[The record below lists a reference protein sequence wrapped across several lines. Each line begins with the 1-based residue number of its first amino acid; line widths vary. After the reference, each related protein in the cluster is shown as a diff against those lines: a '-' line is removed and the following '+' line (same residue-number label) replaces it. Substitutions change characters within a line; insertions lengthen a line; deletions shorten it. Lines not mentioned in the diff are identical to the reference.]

1 MSNVEKL
8 LRKGLDETPDSWDLR
23 IELAEKLS
31 ESGQTDEAA
40 ALIADGTGVPAN
52 ETQLHQALELAGG
65 HTNSGNWDTILMA
78 FSAEHPTSGYAHR
91 IIASHL
97 LVLDDPTRA
106 KKHYDTAVALEAS
119 YADPDFEAV
128 IAAHDSTS
136 DSAEVEHVSA
146 KEEEQIAEAVVTAV
160 PIDTMSVSVSAE
172 DKSEKAAAGSEPV
185 TPKSL
190 RPPGSEDED
199 EKQEEAASHAAPVPE
214 VHEVHPEEVPHEFE
228 VGEEEGH
235 DRYLVTQ
242 EGTAIHAAT
251 AESTRK
257 SQLSAALVAVIVHVV
272 LIALLIWVQV
282 AQPRPAP
289 PQIVGTAMPSDNN
302 EDMENVKMEKQ
313 QVQPTAQSAST
324 QMEVTTAFAA
334 SSFAVPEFDSTNMT
348 FEPLGMGDSFG
359 PSMSF
364 AGEDGGSM
372 VSFFG
377 SKTSA
382 TKVVFVVDAS
392 ASMKSS
398 GKNGRTKFSLMQEEL
413 TRTVKSLPPGVEFQI
428 LFFSGP
434 SWFVGEYDKKKTS
447 ADWTESTTKRNFW
460 EYMGGDP
467 EKWPKVKYLKA
478 TPSTL
483 RRVAGMIEKTPMVYG
498 TDWRDPLKMAINMEP
513 DVIYFMTDGAVGKHP
528 DKKPVVDDVLDF
540 NRTKSRAKI
549 NSICF
554 MVLNA
559 YENLK
564 ELADKTRGEFTLVT
578 EDGEILRGRDV
589 EALAKKKGK

>member
-8 LRKGLDETPDSWDLR
+8 LRKGLDEAPDSWDLR

-31 ESGQTDEAA
+31 ESGQADEAA
-40 ALIADGTGVPAN
+40 ALIAEGTGVLTN

-97 LVLDDPTRA
+97 IVLDDPTRA

-128 IAAHDSTS
+128 IAAHGSTS

-146 KEEEQIAEAVVTAV
+146 KEEEQIAEAVVSAA
-160 PIDTMSVSVSAE
+160 PIDTMVASAE
-172 DKSEKAAAGSEPV
+172 DDSAKAAAGSEPV

-190 RPPGSEDED
+190 RPPGSEGED
-199 EKQEEAASHAAPVPE
+199 QEEAASHTPPVPE
-214 VHEVHPEEVPHEFE
+214 VHEVHPEDVPHEFE

-242 EGTAIHAAT
+242 EGTAIHAAN

-447 ADWTESTTKRNFW
+447 ADWSRHAGGGNFW
-460 EYMGGDP
+460 EYMKGDS

-478 TPSTL
+478 TPSSL
-483 RRVAGMIEKTPMVYG
+483 RRVAEMIEKTPMVGG
-498 TDWRDPLKMAINMEP
+498 TDWRDPLKMAMNMEP

-540 NRTKSRAKI
+540 NRTKSKAKI

-554 MVLNA
+554 MVLKA

-564 ELADKTRGEFTLVT
+564 ELADKTQGEFTLVT

-589 EALAKKKGK
+589 EKLAGKK